1 MGVAD
6 SSSSSVVLHYQ
17 LKTIKRYNAATAG
30 INLTT
35 KVAGKAN
42 NKWL

>member
-6 SSSSSVVLHYQ
+6 GSASTIVLHYQ